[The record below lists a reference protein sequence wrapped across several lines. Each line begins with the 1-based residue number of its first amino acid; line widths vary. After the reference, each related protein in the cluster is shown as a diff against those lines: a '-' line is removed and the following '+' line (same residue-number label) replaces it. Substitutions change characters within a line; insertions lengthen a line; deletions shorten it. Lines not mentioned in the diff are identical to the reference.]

1 MPLYLIS
8 TLYEAFFLYTLVGV
22 VVLVILVE
30 ATGVKQSQLLVFSL
44 RLRLTFD
51 NEISI
56 LKMSSIMK
64 MTQKLKMITLMNMT
78 LKVIRFDGLNTFII
92 AMGRFQ
98 TVLVCIWE
106 LFLLKRLTNDTLT
119 WSIFEL
125 EKMFL
130 SLMGQNFARD

>member
-1 MPLYLIS
+1 M
-8 TLYEAFFLYTLVGV
+8 GV

-78 LKVIRFDGLNTFII
+78 LKVIRFDGLNTFIK
-92 AMGRFQ
+92 AMGLFQ
-98 TVLVCIWE
+98 TVLV
-106 LFLLKRLTNDTLT
+106 
-119 WSIFEL
+119 
-125 EKMFL
+125 
-130 SLMGQNFARD
+130 